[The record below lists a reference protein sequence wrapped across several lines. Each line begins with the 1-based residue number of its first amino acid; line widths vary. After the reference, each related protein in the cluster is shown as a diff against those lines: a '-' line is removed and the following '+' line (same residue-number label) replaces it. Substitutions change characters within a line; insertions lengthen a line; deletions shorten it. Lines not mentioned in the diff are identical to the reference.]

1 MEIIIYVMS
10 FLIIVLCVLLAMVH
24 SKLNIERAKTDTYR
38 YEFLK
43 LNNKIKRGTEWLSSI
58 K

>member
-10 FLIIVLCVLLAMVH
+10 FLIIVLCVLLAMIH

-43 LNNKIKRGTEWLSSI
+43 LNHRIKRGI
-58 K
+58 